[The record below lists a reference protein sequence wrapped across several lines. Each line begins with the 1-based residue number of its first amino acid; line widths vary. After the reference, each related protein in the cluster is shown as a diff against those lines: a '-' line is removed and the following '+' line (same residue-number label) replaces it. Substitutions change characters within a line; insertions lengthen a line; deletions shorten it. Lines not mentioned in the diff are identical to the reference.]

1 MELTITKQ
9 DFAAAIATPFTAI
22 DDVFNRC
29 QPLFGAAQHNL
40 EKAINYTV
48 AQIDVAN
55 AQMVKDYICLIAFYN
70 ALPQMDLI
78 LTPTGFGIVSNN
90 TLAPASKDR
99 VENLKNNTLRRAIET
114 KYLLLDELYSTA
126 AYVDAQGIPDSF
138 IVLWSQYLGLA
149 GDTLDAQKF
158 DTLRYKFRSIE
169 TKLARLISMAELL
182 ALRALCVRQWLPDWT
197 ATPAQKEAIEY
208 IELFVIGRADDLTT
222 ADEYLPRLLAVV
234 NNPDNAADFPSY
246 VASSE
251 YIANNSTPYENA
263 VDKPTFFFC

>member
-29 QPLFGAAQHNL
+29 QPLFAAAQKSL

-55 AQMVKDYICLIAFYN
+55 AQMVKDYICLLAFYN
-70 ALPQMDLI
+70 ELPQMDLI

-90 TLAPASKDR
+90 TLAPASKER
-99 VENLKNNTLRRAIET
+99 VENLKANTLRRTIET
-114 KYLLLDELYSTA
+114 KYLLLDELFATA
-126 AYVDAQGIPDSF
+126 AYVDAQTPDSF
-138 IVLWSQYLGLA
+138 ILLWSQYKALA
-149 GDTLDAQKF
+149 GETIDVQKF
-158 DTLRYKFRSIE
+158 DTLHYKFRSIE
-169 TKLARLISMAELL
+169 TKLARLISMAELVM
-182 ALRALCVRQWLPDWT
+182 LRDLCARQWLPTWT
-197 ATPAQKEAIEY
+197 ATAAQKEVIEY

-222 ADEYLPRLLAVV
+222 ADEYLPRILSVI
-234 NNPDNAADFPSY
+234 NDPDNAADFPSY

-251 YIANNSTPYENA
+251 YVANNMPPYENA
-263 VDKPTFFFC
+263 VDKPTFFFS